1 MRDIKIEESP
11 SYPDSL
17 AHIYIKDIRNNVDL
31 IWLGCD
37 IQTYNS
43 HCQSYER
50 FPQKYKEAEN
60 PVCEYYREE
69 LEELLSHETLHFV
82 LHRMKGWRTSYKLDN
97 IDFPTKRLLLINSE
111 FEVKG
116 E

>member
-11 SYPDSL
+11 IYESSI
-17 AHIYIKDIRNNVDL
+17 AHIYIKDIENDVDL
-31 IWLGCD
+31 VWLGCD

-43 HCQSYER
+43 HCQSHDR
-50 FPQKYKEAEN
+50 LPQKYKDMEN
-60 PVCEYYREE
+60 PICGYYHEMV
-69 LEELLSHETLHFV
+69 EELLTHETLHFI
-82 LHRMKGWRTSYKLDN
+82 LHRIDGGRTSNKLDN
-97 IDFPTKRLLLINSE
+97 IDFPTKRLLSINSE